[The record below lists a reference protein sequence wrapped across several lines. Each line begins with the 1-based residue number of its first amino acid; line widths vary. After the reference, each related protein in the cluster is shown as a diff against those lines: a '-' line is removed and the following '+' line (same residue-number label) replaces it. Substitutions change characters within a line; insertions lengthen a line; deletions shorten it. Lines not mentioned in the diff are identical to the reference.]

1 MNRLKW
7 VAGLV
12 THNFG
17 WKMLALAIAFVIW
30 VLVASEPEL
39 STFATVPVE
48 YRDLPNDLAI
58 ASRPVETVT
67 LELQGPAGELSSER
81 RPSVVLDMAHVR
93 PGQYTFPVGGSSVN
107 LARGVRLVR
116 AIPSEVR
123 FDFERSL
130 ARTVPVQVRFTGL
143 SSGYVVQHVS
153 VSPDHL
159 EIVGPANQ
167 VAPIQAATT
176 DPVNVSGVVGA
187 AEFHVNAYLPDLS
200 VSFAGSPEVKV
211 TATVAKR

>member
-12 THNFG
+12 VHNFG

-48 YRDLPNDLAI
+48 YRDLPNDLDI

-67 LELQGPAGELSSER
+67 LELRGPAGELSSER
-81 RPSVVLDMAHVR
+81 RPSVVLDMSHVMA
-93 PGQYTFPVGGSSVN
+93 GQYTFPIAGPSVN

-123 FDFERSL
+123 FDFERRL
-130 ARTVPVQVRFTGL
+130 ARRIPVQVRFTGL
-143 SSGYVVQHVS
+143 PAGYVIEHVS
-153 VSPDHL
+153 ISPDSL
-159 EIVGPANQ
+159 GIVGPANR
-167 VAPIQAATT
+167 VAPIKAATT

-200 VSFAGSPEVKV
+200 VSFEGSPEVTV